1 MLSRLSFKDVLTV
14 FFGLNFNVEKRANV
28 HNFKKTTFAQ
38 IIKMNPKHLPQSIL
52 KNLGIENLNEMQEV
66 AQDAILHDNNILLLS
81 PTGSGKTLAFLLPV
95 LELLNPEFLSVQCLI
110 LVPSREL
117 GLQIE
122 QVWKKMGT
130 DYKINV
136 CYGGHSIDTE
146 IKNLSNP
153 PAVLIGTPGRIADH
167 IERGTFR
174 LDKIQTMVLDEFDK
188 SLQLGFHEQMSF
200 IIGKL
205 PKLNKRVLV
214 SATSDIEIPKYTRVI
229 NPTILDFIPEED
241 EAASNLSM
249 KMVVSKDKDKLTSLF
264 NLICSLK
271 SEAAIVFCNHRDA
284 AERISDTLNEKGIYA
299 TYYHGGMDQD
309 ERERALIQF
318 RNGSMSYLITT
329 DLAARGLDIPE
340 MNHVIH
346 YHLPSKADEFTHRN
360 GRTARMLAS
369 GTAYIVVND
378 SEKKMDYIDYSIPVL
393 NVEAPKSLPKPPQY
407 QTIYISGGKKN
418 KLNKIDIVGFFSQ
431 KGKLEKGDLGLI
443 EVKDFISFAAV
454 KFNKVK
460 DLLHVIKDEK
470 MKGKKFKIEVARKV
484 IKKVE
489 E

>member
-1 MLSRLSFKDVLTV
+1 MT
-14 FFGLNFNVEKRANV
+14 
-28 HNFKKTTFAQ
+28 
-38 IIKMNPKHLPQSIL
+38 KHHHSTNLL
-52 KNLGIENLNEMQEV
+52 LNLGIESLNEMQLA
-66 AQDAILHDNNILLLS
+66 AQETILDDNNVLLLS

-95 LELLNPEFLSVQCLI
+95 FELLDEYVAGVQCLI

-130 DYKINV
+130 TYKVNV
-136 CYGGHSIDTE
+136 CYGGHSLETE

-167 IERGTFR
+167 IDRGTFKVDR
-174 LDKIQTMVLDEFDK
+174 IQTLVLDEFDK

-205 PKLNKRVLV
+205 SKLNKRILV
-214 SATSDIEIPKYTRVI
+214 SATAGIEIPKYTRVV
-229 NPTILDFIPEED
+229 NPTVLDFIPSEE
-241 EAASNLSM
+241 EKENLSM
-249 KMVVSKDKDKLTSLF
+249 KIVVSKEKDKIGSLF

-271 SEAAIVFCNHRDA
+271 SQSALIFCNHRDA
-284 AERISDTLNEKGIYA
+284 AERISDALNEKGIYA

-318 RNGSMSYLITT
+318 RNGSVSYLITT

-340 MNHVIH
+340 MKHVIH
-346 YHLPSKADEFTHRN
+346 YHLPSKEDEFTHRN

-369 GTAYIVVND
+369 GTAYIIIHEN
-378 SEKKMDYIDYSIPVL
+378 EKKQEYIDYDMPVL
-393 NVEAPKSLPKPPQY
+393 KVDTATTLPKPPEF

-418 KLNKIDIVGFFSQ
+418 KVNKIDIVGFFSQ

-460 DLLHVIKDEK
+460 DLLSNIRDEK

-484 IKKVE
+484 IKKE
-489 E
+489 EEERAVGSLSRSRQSQ

>member
-1 MLSRLSFKDVLTV
+1 
-14 FFGLNFNVEKRANV
+14 
-28 HNFKKTTFAQ
+28 
-38 IIKMNPKHLPQSIL
+38 MNTHHHSTNLL
-52 KNLGIENLNEMQEV
+52 LNLGIAQLNEMQER
-66 AQDAILHDNNILLLS
+66 AQESILNDSNVLLLS
-81 PTGSGKTLAFLLPV
+81 PTGSGKTLAFLLP
-95 LELLNPEFLSVQCLI
+95 LFQLLQEDVKNVQCLI

-122 QVWKKMGT
+122 QVWKKMAT
-130 DYKINV
+130 NYKVNV

-167 IERGTFR
+167 IDRGTFE
-174 LDKIQTMVLDEFDK
+174 LNDIQTLILDEFDK
-188 SLQLGFHEQMSF
+188 SLQLGFHEEMSF
-200 IIGKL
+200 IISKL
-205 PKLNKRVLV
+205 TQLNKRVLV
-214 SATSDIEIPKYTRVI
+214 SATSEVEIPKYTRVV
-229 NPTILDFIPEED
+229 NPTVLDFIPTD
-241 EAASNLSM
+241 EAHSNLTI
-249 KMVVSKDKDKLTSLF
+249 KRVLSKDKDKIQTLF
-264 NLICSLK
+264 QLICSLQ
-271 SEAAIVFCNHRDA
+271 SEAAIIFCNHRDA
-284 AERISDTLNEKGIYA
+284 AERISDALNEKKIYS

-318 RNGSMSYLITT
+318 RNGSVTYLVTT

-340 MNHVIH
+340 MKHVIH
-346 YHLPSKADEFTHRN
+346 YHLPSKEDELTHRN
-360 GRTARMLAS
+360 GRTARMLAT
-369 GTAYIVVND
+369 GTAYLILHE
-378 SEKKMDYIDYSIPVL
+378 SEKKMDYIDYSLPIF
-393 NVEAPKSLPKPPQY
+393 NVENASTLPKPPEF

-454 KFNKVK
+454 KSKKVK
-460 DLLHVIKDEK
+460 EFLTNIRDEK

-484 IKKVE
+484 IKKE

>member
-1 MLSRLSFKDVLTV
+1 MKNHHHS
-14 FFGLNFNVEKRANV
+14 NN
-28 HNFKKTTFAQ
+28 
-38 IIKMNPKHLPQSIL
+38 IL
-52 KNLGIENLNEMQEV
+52 LNLGIENLNEMQV
-66 AQDAILHDNNILLLS
+66 AAQETLLRDNNVLLLS
-81 PTGSGKTLAFLLPV
+81 PTGSGKTLAFLLPIFEI
-95 LELLNPEFLSVQCLI
+95 LEPEIKDVQCLI

-122 QVWKKMGT
+122 QVWKKMGSE
-130 DYKINV
+130 YKVNV

-167 IERGTFR
+167 LDRGTFKTDGI
-174 LDKIQTMVLDEFDK
+174 LTLILDEFDK
-188 SLQLGFHEQMSF
+188 SLQLGFHEEMSF
-200 IIGKL
+200 IINRL
-205 PKLNKRVLV
+205 TKLNKRILV
-214 SATSDIEIPKYTRVI
+214 SATSDIEIPKYTRVVH
-229 NPTILDFIPEED
+229 PTILDFIPDEE
-241 EAASNLSM
+241 EKTNLTI
-249 KMVVSKDKDKLTSLF
+249 KMVLSKEKDKINSLF
-264 NLICSLK
+264 HLICSLK
-271 SEAAIVFCNHRDA
+271 SESALIFCNHRDA

-318 RNGSMSYLITT
+318 RNGSVSYLVTT

-340 MNHVIH
+340 MKHVIH
-346 YHLPSKADEFTHRN
+346 YHLPSKEDEFTHRN

-369 GTAYIVVND
+369 GTAYVITHE
-378 SEKKMDYIDYSIPVL
+378 SEKKLDYIDYGMKVL
-393 NVEAPKSLPKPPQY
+393 TVDSNTKLPKPPEF

-454 KFNKVK
+454 KTTKVK
-460 DLLHVIKDEK
+460 DLLHLIRDEK

-484 IKKVE
+484 IKKE

>member
-1 MLSRLSFKDVLTV
+1 MERLCETLKIGTANYFDYFCGMNTTH
-14 FFGLNFNVEKRANV
+14 NFN
-28 HNFKKTTFAQ
+28 
-38 IIKMNPKHLPQSIL
+38 PIL
-52 KNLGIENLNEMQEV
+52 SNLGISALNEMQEV
-66 AQDAILHDNNILLLS
+66 SHDAIINENNVLLLS
-81 PTGSGKTLAFLLPV
+81 PTGSGKTLAFLLP
-95 LELLNPEFLSVQCLI
+95 LFELLQPEILSVQCLI

-130 DYKINV
+130 GYKVNV

-153 PAVLIGTPGRIADH
+153 PAILIGTPGRIADH
-167 IERGTFR
+167 IDRGTFR
-174 LDKIQTMVLDEFDK
+174 LDKIQTLVLDEFDK

-200 IIGKL
+200 VIGKL
-205 PKLNKRVLV
+205 SKLNKRVLV
-214 SATSDIEIPKYTRVI
+214 SATSGIEIPKYTRVV
-229 NPTILDFIPEED
+229 NPLVLDFIPETKE
-241 EAASNLSM
+241 ENNLSLQ
-249 KMVVSKDKDKLTSLF
+249 MVISKERDKLMTLF
-264 NLICSLK
+264 QLICSLK
-271 SEAAIVFCNHRDA
+271 SEAAIIFCNHRDA

-299 TYYHGGMDQD
+299 TYYHGGMDQE

-340 MNHVIH
+340 MHHVIH
-346 YHLPSKADEFTHRN
+346 YHLPLKEEEFTHRN

-369 GTAYIVVND
+369 GTAYLIVNE
-378 SEKKMDYIDYSIPVL
+378 SEKKLDYIDYSMPVL
-393 NVEAPKSLPKPPQY
+393 ELSSSATLPKPPQF

-454 KFNKVK
+454 KYNKVK
-460 DLLHVIKDEK
+460 DLLRLVKDEK

-484 IKKVE
+484 IKKE
-489 E
+489 ED

>member
-1 MLSRLSFKDVLTV
+1 MYT
-14 FFGLNFNVEKRANV
+14 
-28 HNFKKTTFAQ
+28 
-38 IIKMNPKHLPQSIL
+38 NPHSTNLL
-52 KNLGIENLNEMQEV
+52 LNLGIEELNEMQIA
-66 AQDAILHDNNILLLS
+66 AQESILNDANVLLLS
-81 PTGSGKTLAFLLPV
+81 PTGSGKTLAFLLPIF
-95 LELLNPEFLSVQCLI
+95 ELLDPEVKKVQCLV

-130 DYKINV
+130 DYKVNV

-153 PAVLIGTPGRIADH
+153 PAILIGTPGRIADH
-167 IERGTFR
+167 IDRGTFATDAI
-174 LDKIQTMVLDEFDK
+174 LTLVLDEFDK
-188 SLQLGFHEQMSF
+188 SLQLGFHEQMTF

-205 PKLNKRVLV
+205 AKLNKRILV
-214 SATSDIEIPKYTRVI
+214 SATSAIEIPKYTRVV
-229 NPTILDFIPEED
+229 NPTVLDFIPND
-241 EAASNLSM
+241 AFSDTNTLSI
-249 KMVVSKDKDKLTSLF
+249 KKVISKEKDKINSLF
-264 NLICSLK
+264 HLICSLK
-271 SEAAIVFCNHRDA
+271 SQSALIFCNHRDA
-284 AERISDTLNEKGIYA
+284 AERISDTLNEKGIFA

-318 RNGSMSYLITT
+318 RNGSVSYLVTT
-329 DLAARGLDIPE
+329 DLASRGLDIPE

-346 YHLPSKADEFTHRN
+346 YHLPSKEEEFTHRN

-369 GTAYIVVND
+369 GTAYIIIHE
-378 SEKKMDYIDYSIPVL
+378 SEKKMDYINYAMPEL
-393 NVEAPKSLPKPPQY
+393 NVENAATLPKPPEF

-454 KFNKVK
+454 KSKKVK
-460 DLLHVIKDEK
+460 DLLSAIRDEK

-484 IKKVE
+484 IKKE

>member
-1 MLSRLSFKDVLTV
+1 
-14 FFGLNFNVEKRANV
+14 
-28 HNFKKTTFAQ
+28 
-38 IIKMNPKHLPQSIL
+38 MNKNTNSNNIL
-52 KNLGIENLNEMQEV
+52 GNLGIENLNEMQV
-66 AQDAILHDNNILLLS
+66 AAQETILNENNVLLLS
-81 PTGSGKTLAFLLPV
+81 PTGSGKTLAFLLPIFEMLQ
-95 LELLNPEFLSVQCLI
+95 LEILSVQTLI

-130 DYKINV
+130 DYKVNV

-167 IERGTFR
+167 IDRGTFR
-174 LDKIQTMVLDEFDK
+174 VDKIQTLILDEFDK

-205 PKLNKRVLV
+205 TKLNKRVLV

-229 NPTILDFIPEED
+229 NPTILDFIPNEE
-241 EAASNLSM
+241 EKSNLST
-249 KMVVSKDKDKLTSLF
+249 KLVISKEKDKIGSLF

-271 SEAAIVFCNHRDA
+271 SESAIIFCNHRDA
-284 AERISDTLNEKGIYA
+284 AERISDALCEKGIYA

-318 RNGSMSYLITT
+318 RNGSVSYLITT

-340 MNHVIH
+340 MKHVIH
-346 YHLPSKADEFTHRN
+346 YHLPSKEDEFTHRN
-360 GRTARMLAS
+360 GRTARMLSS
-369 GTAYIVVND
+369 GTAYIIHNET
-378 SEKKMDYIDYSIPVL
+378 EKKLDYIDYGMKVL
-393 NVEAPKSLPKPPQY
+393 AIENSTNLPKPPQF
-407 QTIYISGGKKN
+407 QTLYISGGKKN

-454 KFNKVK
+454 KFNKVQ
-460 DLLHVIKDEK
+460 DLLKNIREEK
-470 MKGKKFKIEVARKV
+470 MKGKKFKIEIARKV
-484 IKKVE
+484 VKKIE

>member
-1 MLSRLSFKDVLTV
+1 M
-14 FFGLNFNVEKRANV
+14 NEKHHSN
-28 HNFKKTTFAQ
+28 N
-38 IIKMNPKHLPQSIL
+38 IL
-52 KNLGIENLNEMQEV
+52 LNLGIENLNEMQEA
-66 AQDAILHDNNILLLS
+66 AQDVILNDNNVLLLS

-95 LELLNPEFLSVQCLI
+95 FEMLQPEILSVQCLI

-130 DYKINV
+130 DYKVNV

-167 IERGTFR
+167 IDRGTFR
-174 LDKIQTMVLDEFDK
+174 LDKIQTLILDEFDK

-205 PKLNKRVLV
+205 NKLNKRVLV
-214 SATSDIEIPKYTRVI
+214 SATSDIEIPKYTRVV
-229 NPTILDFIPEED
+229 NPTILDFIPTEE
-241 EAASNLSM
+241 EQESNLTTQ
-249 KMVVSKDKDKLTSLF
+249 MVISPNKDKLGTLF

-271 SEAAIVFCNHRDA
+271 SQSAIVFCNHRDA

-299 TYYHGGMDQD
+299 TYYHGGMDQE
-309 ERERALIQF
+309 ERERSLIQF

-340 MNHVIH
+340 MKHVIH
-346 YHLPSKADEFTHRN
+346 YHLPLKEDEFTHRN
-360 GRTARMLAS
+360 GRTARMQAS
-369 GTAYIVVND
+369 GTAYLIVHE
-378 SEKKMDYIDYSIPVL
+378 SEKKLDYIDYGMPAL
-393 NVEAPKSLPKPPQY
+393 NIENYTSLPKPPEF

-460 DLLHVIKDEK
+460 DLLHAVKDEK

-484 IKKVE
+484 IKKE
-489 E
+489 EE

>member
-1 MLSRLSFKDVLTV
+1 M
-14 FFGLNFNVEKRANV
+14 N
-28 HNFKKTTFAQ
+28 KKQ
-38 IIKMNPKHLPQSIL
+38 HSNNIL
-52 KNLGIENLNEMQEV
+52 LNLGIESLNEMQQA
-66 AQDAILHDNNILLLS
+66 AQETILNDSNVLLLS

-95 LELLNPEFLSVQCLI
+95 LEMLQPEFLSVQCLI

-130 DYKINV
+130 DYKVNV
-136 CYGGHSIDTE
+136 CYGGHSIETE

-174 LDKIQTMVLDEFDK
+174 VDKIQTLVLDEFDK

-205 PKLNKRVLV
+205 SKVNKRVLV
-214 SATSDIEIPKYTRVI
+214 SATSDIEIPKYTRVV
-229 NPTILDFIPEED
+229 NPTILDFIPENE
-241 EAASNLSM
+241 EASNLSTQL
-249 KMVVSKDKDKLTSLF
+249 VISKEKDKLNTLF
-264 NLICSLK
+264 QLLCSLQ
-271 SEAAIVFCNHRDA
+271 SESAIVFCNHRDA
-284 AERISDTLNEKGIYA
+284 AERISDTLNEKGIYS
-299 TYYHGGMDQD
+299 TYYHGGMDQE

-318 RNGSMSYLITT
+318 RNGSVSYLITT

-346 YHLPSKADEFTHRN
+346 YHLPLKEDEFTHRN
-360 GRTARMLAS
+360 GRTARMTAT
-369 GTAYIVVND
+369 GTAYLIIHE
-378 SEKKMDYIDYSIPVL
+378 SEKKMDYVDYENTPVL
-393 NVEAPKSLPKPPQY
+393 SVENAKSLPKAPQF

-454 KFNKVK
+454 KFSKVK
-460 DLLHVIKDEK
+460 DLLHNIQDEK
-470 MKGKKFKIEVARKV
+470 MKGKKYKIQVARNV

>member
-1 MLSRLSFKDVLTV
+1 M
-14 FFGLNFNVEKRANV
+14 N
-28 HNFKKTTFAQ
+28 KKLHS
-38 IIKMNPKHLPQSIL
+38 NNIL
-52 KNLGIENLNEMQEV
+52 LNLGIESLNEMQEA
-66 AQDAILHDNNILLLS
+66 AQETILNENNVLLLS
-81 PTGSGKTLAFLLPV
+81 PTGSGKTLAFLMPI
-95 LELLNPEFLSVQCLI
+95 LEMLQPEILSVQCLI

-130 DYKINV
+130 DYKVNV

-167 IERGTFR
+167 IERETFR
-174 LDKIQTMVLDEFDK
+174 LDKIQTLILDEFDK
-188 SLQLGFHEQMSF
+188 SLQLGFHEEMSF

-205 PKLNKRVLV
+205 SKVNKRVLV
-214 SATSDIEIPKYTRVI
+214 SATSDIEIPKYTRVV
-229 NPTILDFIPEED
+229 NPTILDFIPETE
-241 EAASNLSM
+241 EESNLSTRL
-249 KMVVSKDKDKLTSLF
+249 VISKEKDKLNTLF
-264 NLICSLK
+264 QLICSLK
-271 SEAAIVFCNHRDA
+271 SESAIVFCNHRDA
-284 AERISDTLNEKGIYA
+284 AERISDTLNEKGIYS
-299 TYYHGGMDQD
+299 TYYHGGMDQE

-318 RNGSMSYLITT
+318 RNGSVSYLITT

-346 YHLPSKADEFTHRN
+346 YHLPLKEDEFTHRN
-360 GRTARMLAS
+360 GRTARMTAT
-369 GTAYIVVND
+369 GTAYIIAHE
-378 SEKKMDYIDYSIPVL
+378 SEKKMDYLDYENTAILS
-393 NVEAPKSLPKPPQY
+393 VENEKSLPKPPQF

-454 KFNKVK
+454 KFSKVK
-460 DLLHVIKDEK
+460 DLLHLIKDEK
-470 MKGKKFKIEVARKV
+470 MKGKKYKIQVARNV

>member
-1 MLSRLSFKDVLTV
+1 MYK
-14 FFGLNFNVEKRANV
+14 
-28 HNFKKTTFAQ
+28 
-38 IIKMNPKHLPQSIL
+38 NPHSNNLL
-52 KNLGIENLNEMQEV
+52 LNLGIESLNEMQEM
-66 AQDAILHDNNILLLS
+66 AQDAILNDANVLLLS
-81 PTGSGKTLAFLLPV
+81 PTGSGKTLAFLLPIFKM
-95 LELLNPEFLSVQCLI
+95 LQPEINTVQCLI

-130 DYKINV
+130 DYKVNV

-167 IERGTFR
+167 IDRATFK
-174 LDKIQTMVLDEFDK
+174 LDTIETLILDEFDK

-200 IIGKL
+200 IISRL
-205 PKLNKRVLV
+205 TKLNKRVLV
-214 SATSDIEIPKYTRVI
+214 SATSDIEIPKYTRVVT
-229 NPTILDFIPEED
+229 PTVLDFIPTEE
-241 EAASNLSM
+241 ENSNLEL
-249 KMVVSKDKDKLTSLF
+249 KMVVSKEKDKINSLF

-271 SEAAIVFCNHRDA
+271 SEAAIIFCNHRDA

-318 RNGSMSYLITT
+318 RNGSVSYLITT

-340 MNHVIH
+340 MKHVIH
-346 YHLPSKADEFTHRN
+346 YHLPLKEDEFTHRN

-369 GTAYIVVND
+369 GTAYIVAHE
-378 SEKKMDYIDYSIPVL
+378 SEKKMDYLDYGMAVL
-393 NVEAPKSLPKPPQY
+393 NVENATTLPKPPQF

-454 KFNKVK
+454 KSKKVK
-460 DLLHVIKDEK
+460 ELLGNIRDEK

-484 IKKVE
+484 VKKE

>member
-1 MLSRLSFKDVLTV
+1 MNNYPHSTNLL
-14 FFGLNFNVEKRANV
+14 LNLA
-28 HNFKKTTFAQ
+28 
-38 IIKMNPKHLPQSIL
+38 
-52 KNLGIENLNEMQEV
+52 IESLNEMQEM
-66 AQDAILHDNNILLLS
+66 AQDAILNDANVLLLS
-81 PTGSGKTLAFLLPV
+81 PTGSGKTLAFLLPIFEM
-95 LELLNPEFLSVQCLI
+95 LQPEINVVQCLI

-130 DYKINV
+130 DFKVNV

-153 PAVLIGTPGRIADH
+153 PSVLIGTPGRIADH
-167 IERGTFR
+167 IERGTFKM
-174 LDKIQTMVLDEFDK
+174 DAIQTLVLDEFDK

-200 IIGKL
+200 IISKL
-205 PKLNKRVLV
+205 NKLNKRVLV
-214 SATSDIEIPKYTRVI
+214 SATSDIEIPKYTHVV
-229 NPTILDFIPEED
+229 NPTVLDFIPTEEVN
-241 EAASNLSM
+241 SNLTL
-249 KMVVSKDKDKLTSLF
+249 KMVVSKEKDKINTLF

-271 SEAAIVFCNHRDA
+271 SQSAIIFCNHRES
-284 AERISDTLNEKGIYA
+284 AERISDTLNEKGIFS

-318 RNGSMSYLITT
+318 RNGSISYLVTT

-346 YHLPSKADEFTHRN
+346 YHLPSKEDEFTHRN

-369 GTAYIVVND
+369 GTAYIVAHE
-378 SEKKMDYIDYSIPVL
+378 SEKKMDYIDYRTTVL
-393 NVEAPKSLPKPPQY
+393 NVDAATTLPKAPEF
-407 QTIYISGGKKN
+407 QTIYVSGGKKN

-454 KFNKVK
+454 KSKKVK
-460 DLLHVIKDEK
+460 EFLSNIRDEK

-484 IKKVE
+484 VKKE
-489 E
+489 D

>member
-1 MLSRLSFKDVLTV
+1 MNTKNILS
-14 FFGLNFNVEKRANV
+14 
-28 HNFKKTTFAQ
+28 
-38 IIKMNPKHLPQSIL
+38 
-52 KNLGIENLNEMQEV
+52 NLGISNLNEMQEV
-66 AQDAILHDNNILLLS
+66 AQDTILNDNNTLLLS

-95 LELLNPEFLSVQCLI
+95 LQLLQPEILSVQCLI

-122 QVWKKMGT
+122 QVWKKMAT
-130 DYKINV
+130 DYKVNI

-167 IERGTFR
+167 IDRETFR
-174 LDKIQTMVLDEFDK
+174 TDKIQTLILDEFDK

-205 PKLNKRVLV
+205 SKLNKRVLV

-229 NPTILDFIPEED
+229 NPTVLDFLTEE
-241 EAASNLSM
+241 EKINLST
-249 KMVVSKDKDKLTSLF
+249 KLVVSKDKDKLGSLF

-284 AERISDTLNEKGIYA
+284 AERISDTLNEKGIYS

-329 DLAARGLDIPE
+329 DLASRGLDIPE
-340 MNHVIH
+340 MKHVIH
-346 YHLPSKADEFTHRN
+346 YHLPLKEEEFTHRN
-360 GRTARMLAS
+360 GRTARMQAK
-369 GTAYIVVND
+369 GTAYVLIHE
-378 SEKKMDYIDYSIPVL
+378 SEKKLDYVDYKMDVMDVS
-393 NVEAPKSLPKPPQY
+393 AATTLPKPPEF
-407 QTIYISGGKKN
+407 QTIYVSGGKKN

-431 KGKLEKGDLGLI
+431 KGNLEKGDLGLI

-454 KFNKVK
+454 KFNKVQ
-460 DLLHVIKDEK
+460 DLLKNVRDEK

-484 IKKVE
+484 IKRE

>member
-1 MLSRLSFKDVLTV
+1 
-14 FFGLNFNVEKRANV
+14 
-28 HNFKKTTFAQ
+28 
-38 IIKMNPKHLPQSIL
+38 MNKNPHSNNLL
-52 KNLGIENLNEMQEV
+52 LNLGIESLNEMQEV
-66 AQDAILHDNNILLLS
+66 AQDAILNDANVLLLS
-81 PTGSGKTLAFLLPV
+81 PTGSGKTLAFLLPIFEMLQPV
-95 LELLNPEFLSVQCLI
+95 NKTVQCLI

-130 DYKINV
+130 DYKVNA
-136 CYGGHSIDTE
+136 CYGGHSIETE

-167 IERGTFR
+167 IDRGTFTT
-174 LDKIQTMVLDEFDK
+174 DKIQTLVLDEFDK

-200 IIGKL
+200 IISKL
-205 PKLNKRVLV
+205 NKLNKRILV
-214 SATSDIEIPKYTRVI
+214 SATSDIEIPKYTRVV
-229 NPTILDFIPEED
+229 NPTVLDFIPSDVED
-241 EAASNLSM
+241 SNLIL
-249 KMVVSKDKDKLTSLF
+249 KMVISKEKDKINSLF

-271 SEAAIVFCNHRDA
+271 SEAAIIFCNHRDA
-284 AERISDTLNEKGIYA
+284 AERISDTLNEKGIYS

-318 RNGSMSYLITT
+318 RNGSVSYLITT

-340 MNHVIH
+340 MKHVIH
-346 YHLPSKADEFTHRN
+346 YHLPSKEDEFTHRN

-369 GTAYIVVND
+369 GTAYIVAHE
-378 SEKKMDYIDYSIPVL
+378 SEKKMDYLDYKMAVL
-393 NVEAPKSLPKPPQY
+393 NIENTIALPKAPEF

-431 KGKLEKGDLGLI
+431 KGKLEKGDLGMI

-454 KFNKVK
+454 KSKKVK
-460 DLLHVIKDEK
+460 EFLSNIRDEK

-484 IKKVE
+484 VKKE

>member
-1 MLSRLSFKDVLTV
+1 MKNHHS
-14 FFGLNFNVEKRANV
+14 NN
-28 HNFKKTTFAQ
+28 
-38 IIKMNPKHLPQSIL
+38 IL
-52 KNLGIENLNEMQEV
+52 LNLGIESLNDMQV
-66 AQDAILHDNNILLLS
+66 AAQETILRDNNVLLLS
-81 PTGSGKTLAFLLPV
+81 PTGSGKTLAFLLPIFEI
-95 LELLNPEFLSVQCLI
+95 LEPEVKNVQCLI

-117 GLQIE
+117 ALQIE

-130 DYKINV
+130 EYKVNV

-167 IERGTFR
+167 LDRATF
-174 LDKIQTMVLDEFDK
+174 KTENIQTLILDEFDK
-188 SLQLGFHEQMSF
+188 SLQLGFHEEMSF
-200 IIGKL
+200 IINKL
-205 PKLNKRVLV
+205 TKLNKRILV
-214 SATSDIEIPKYTRVI
+214 SATSDVEIPKYTRVI
-229 NPTILDFIPEED
+229 HPTILDFIPEE
-241 EAASNLSM
+241 EEKNNLAL
-249 KMVVSKDKDKLTSLF
+249 KMVVSKEKDKINSLF
-264 NLICSLK
+264 HLICSLN
-271 SEAAIVFCNHRDA
+271 SESALIFCNHRDA

-318 RNGSMSYLITT
+318 RNGSVSYLVTT

-340 MNHVIH
+340 MKHVIH
-346 YHLPSKADEFTHRN
+346 YHLPSKEDEFTHRN

-369 GTAYIVVND
+369 GTAYIITHE
-378 SEKKMDYIDYSIPVL
+378 SEKKLDYIDYDMKVL
-393 NVEAPKSLPKPPQY
+393 NVDSSTKLPKAPEFH
-407 QTIYISGGKKN
+407 TIYISGGKKN

-454 KFNKVK
+454 KSSKVK
-460 DLLHVIKDEK
+460 DLLKLIRDEK

-484 IKKVE
+484 IKKE

>member
-1 MLSRLSFKDVLTV
+1 
-14 FFGLNFNVEKRANV
+14 
-28 HNFKKTTFAQ
+28 
-38 IIKMNPKHLPQSIL
+38 MNYNPHSNNIL
-52 KNLGIENLNEMQEV
+52 LNLGIESLNEMQVE
-66 AQDAILHDNNILLLS
+66 AQETILNDANVLLLS
-81 PTGSGKTLAFLLPV
+81 PTGSGKTLAFLLPIFQM
-95 LELLNPEFLSVQCLI
+95 LDDECKDVQCLI

-130 DYKINV
+130 HYKVNV

-153 PAVLIGTPGRIADH
+153 PAILIGTPGRIADH
-167 IERGTFR
+167 MDRGTFKSENIVT
-174 LDKIQTMVLDEFDK
+174 LVLDEFDK

-200 IIGKL
+200 IISRLG
-205 PKLNKRVLV
+205 KLNKRVLV

-229 NPTILDFIPEED
+229 NPTVLDFIPTEE
-241 EAASNLSM
+241 SSTNLSM
-249 KMVVSKDKDKLTSLF
+249 KMVVSKEKDKINSLF

-271 SEAAIVFCNHRDA
+271 SEAAIIFCNHRDA

-318 RNGSMSYLITT
+318 RNGSVSYLITT

-340 MNHVIH
+340 MKHVIH
-346 YHLPSKADEFTHRN
+346 YHLPLKEDEFTHRN

-369 GTAYIVVND
+369 GTAYIVAHE
-378 SEKKMDYIDYSIPVL
+378 SEKKLDYLDYGMKVL
-393 NVEAPKSLPKPPQY
+393 NVENSTILPKPPEF
-407 QTIYISGGKKN
+407 QTIYVSGGKKN

-454 KFNKVK
+454 KSKKVK
-460 DLLHVIKDEK
+460 ELLSNIREEK

-484 IKKVE
+484 VKKE

>member
-1 MLSRLSFKDVLTV
+1 M
-14 FFGLNFNVEKRANV
+14 N
-28 HNFKKTTFAQ
+28 KKHHS
-38 IIKMNPKHLPQSIL
+38 NNIL
-52 KNLGIENLNEMQEV
+52 LNLGIESLNEMQET
-66 AQDAILHDNNILLLS
+66 AQDVILNDNNILLLS
-81 PTGSGKTLAFLLPV
+81 PTGSGKTLAFLLPIFEM
-95 LELLNPEFLSVQCLI
+95 LQPEILSVQCLI

-130 DYKINV
+130 DYKVNV

-167 IERGTFR
+167 IDRGTFR
-174 LDKIQTMVLDEFDK
+174 LDKIQTLILDEFDK

-205 PKLNKRVLV
+205 SKLNKRVLV
-214 SATSDIEIPKYTRVI
+214 SATSDIEIPKYTRVV
-229 NPTILDFIPEED
+229 NPTILDFIPTEE
-241 EAASNLSM
+241 EKESNLAT
-249 KMVVSKDKDKLTSLF
+249 KMVVSKDKDKLGSLF

-271 SEAAIVFCNHRDA
+271 SQSAIVFCNHRDA

-299 TYYHGGMDQD
+299 TYYHGGMDQE
-309 ERERALIQF
+309 ERERSLIQF

-340 MNHVIH
+340 MKHVIH
-346 YHLPSKADEFTHRN
+346 YHLPLKEDEFTHRN
-360 GRTARMLAS
+360 GRTARMQAS
-369 GTAYIVVND
+369 GTAYLIVNE
-378 SEKKMDYIDYSIPVL
+378 SEKKLDYVDYGMPIL
-393 NVEAPKSLPKPPQY
+393 NVENSTALPKPPEF

-418 KLNKIDIVGFFSQ
+418 KLNKIDVVGFFSQ

-460 DLLHVIKDEK
+460 DLLHNIKDEK

-484 IKKVE
+484 IKKE
-489 E
+489 EE

>member
-1 MLSRLSFKDVLTV
+1 
-14 FFGLNFNVEKRANV
+14 
-28 HNFKKTTFAQ
+28 
-38 IIKMNPKHLPQSIL
+38 MNTNPQSNNL
-52 KNLGIENLNEMQEV
+52 LFNLGIKNLNEMQEV
-66 AQDAILHDNNILLLS
+66 AQNSILNDSNVLLLS
-81 PTGSGKTLAFLLPV
+81 PTGSGKTVAFLLPIFKM
-95 LELLNPEFLSVQCLI
+95 LQEEIATVQCLI

-130 DYKINV
+130 SYKVNV
-136 CYGGHSIDTE
+136 CYGGHSIETE

-153 PAVLIGTPGRIADH
+153 PALLIGTPGRIADH
-167 IERGTFR
+167 LERGTFKTDTIET
-174 LDKIQTMVLDEFDK
+174 LVLDEFDK

-200 IIGKL
+200 IISRL
-205 PKLNKRVLV
+205 QKLNKRVLV
-214 SATSDIEIPKYTRVI
+214 SATSDIEIPKYTRVT
-229 NPTILDFIPEED
+229 NPTVLDFIQED
-241 EAASNLSM
+241 EENSNLSM
-249 KMVVSKDKDKLTSLF
+249 KLIVSKEKDKINSLF
-264 NLICSLK
+264 QLLCSLK
-271 SEAAIVFCNHRDA
+271 SQSAIVFCNHRDA

-318 RNGSMSYLITT
+318 RNGSVSYLVTT

-340 MNHVIH
+340 MKHVIH
-346 YHLPSKADEFTHRN
+346 YHLPSKGDEFTHRN

-369 GTAYIVVND
+369 GTAYIIIHE
-378 SEKKMDYIDYSIPVL
+378 SEKKMDYLDYGMSVL
-393 NVEAPKSLPKPPQY
+393 DVSNSTTLPKPPEFK
-407 QTIYISGGKKN
+407 TIYISGGKKN

-454 KFNKVK
+454 KAKKVK
-460 DLLHVIKDEK
+460 DLLNNIRDEK

-484 IKKVE
+484 VKKE
-489 E
+489 ED